1 MSDVED
7 IIVAEV
13 GTDPIETNNKIE
25 DLLKSIETG
34 DYNNAEK
41 GFNDLLQDRLADE
54 LEVAKARVAASIYN
68 SELDIHNDEEEEFD
82 QEEEALP
89 RGDPVGE
96 APLRPL
102 PERRV
107 ERRAHGGRG
116 PEPLLDPGLGAS
128 LPHHDPRRS
137 DHGEDRGQRRDA
149 GDLFHRSGR

>member
-82 QEEEALP
+82 QKEEDLDDEES
-89 RGDPVGE
+89 DQ
-96 APLRPL
+96 
-102 PERRV
+102 V
-107 ERRAHGGRG
+107 E
-116 PEPLLDPGLGAS
+116 D
-128 LPHHDPRRS
+128 
-137 DHGEDRGQRRDA
+137 
-149 GDLFHRSGR
+149 